1 MKKDN
6 LPSKNN
12 INITEPIEWR
22 RFRKYEKNFGIY
34 RKYLGKN
41 IVILNHTNTAFI
53 LNENGTINF
62 KKQINFD
69 DLKLDLKDHGFIMT
83 DKDFASI
90 LNSREI
96 KRIDSLKIFFN
107 QIESNK
113 WDGKDRIEDLIKA
126 AKLSGDFNINLY
138 LIKKWLC
145 TTYGF
150 AMRGI
155 DPMTPMTVHSRV
167 VFILYS
173 EQRGFGKTEFFRK
186 IGLMGAIE
194 KSTGLVGTE
203 VYAETPGELPKDER
217 NFDIDRITKMIY
229 LFDDINNLL
238 IKGEGKLRSIISQ
251 QVVSKRALYKDT
263 NENLKRRSTF
273 AGTTNYNGL
282 LRNDKENR
290 YMIFTITEKMDFE
303 LLNSINI
310 MQLWCQVREEVIK
323 NKEKVFFSYED
334 LETIRNLSELYI
346 YDNPVEQSINNMLVY
361 NSEARMNFPEIM
373 RRLKENGINESTG
386 KVGTVLKTLAPEGE
400 NIIIKTNEGTRYY
413 KLDWRDDYG
422 THGMPFK
429 PKENKNN
436 SSV

>member
-22 RFRKYEKNFGIY
+22 RFKKYEKNFGIY

-113 WDGKDRIEDLIKA
+113 WDGNDRIEDLIKA

-194 KSTGLVGTE
+194 ESTGLVGTE

-217 NFDIDRITKMIY
+217 NFDIDRTTKMIY

-422 THGMPFK
+422 THGMPFN
-429 PKENKNN
+429 P
-436 SSV
+436 

>member
-1 MKKDN
+1 MKNNN
-6 LPSKNN
+6 LPSK
-12 INITEPIEWR
+12 
-22 RFRKYEKNFGIY
+22 KNTNSISAFKWKSFKKRPKNYGEY
-34 RKYLGKN
+34 RKYLGEK
-41 IVILNHTNTAFI
+41 IVILNHTNTAFLRNPDGSI
-53 LNENGTINF
+53 DYTN
-62 KKQINFD
+62 QINFD
-69 DLKLDLKDHGFIMT
+69 DLKLDLKDHGFKVT

-96 KRIDSLKIFFN
+96 ERIDSLKIFFN

-113 WDGKDRIEDLIKA
+113 WDGMDRIEDLIRA
-126 AKLSGDFNINLY
+126 AKLSGDFNTNLY

-155 DPMTPMTVHSRV
+155 DPMTPKTVHSRV

-194 KSTGLVGTE
+194 ESTGLVGTE

-282 LRNDKENR
+282 LRNAKENR

-303 LLNSINI
+303 LLNSLDIL
-310 MQLWCQVREEVIK
+310 QLWCQVREEVIK
-323 NKEKVFFSYED
+323 YREKVFFNSED

-346 YDNPVEQSINNMLVY
+346 YDNPVEHSINNMLVFDPKGHL
-361 NSEARMNFPEIM
+361 RFFDIT
-373 RRLKENGINESTG
+373 RRLKENGIHIAENKLGS
-386 KVGTVLKTLAPEGE
+386 VLKTLAPDGQ

-422 THGMPFK
+422 THGKPFQL
-429 PKENKNN
+429 
-436 SSV
+436 

>member
-1 MKKDN
+1 MKNNN
-6 LPSKNN
+6 LPSK
-12 INITEPIEWR
+12 
-22 RFRKYEKNFGIY
+22 KNTKMSSPFKWKSFKNRPKNYGEY
-34 RKYLGKN
+34 RKYLGEK
-41 IVILNHTNTAFI
+41 IVILNHTNTAFLKNPDGSI
-53 LNENGTINF
+53 DYTN
-62 KKQINFD
+62 QINFD
-69 DLKLDLKDHGFIMT
+69 DLKLDLKDHGFKVT
-83 DKDFASI
+83 DKDFSSI

-96 KRIDSLKIFFN
+96 ERIDSLKIFFN

-113 WDGKDRIEDLIKA
+113 WDGKDRFENLIRA
-126 AKLSGDFNINLY
+126 AKLSGDFNLNLG
-138 LIKKWLC
+138 LIKKWFC

-155 DPMTPMTVHSRV
+155 DPKTPETVYSRV

-203 VYAETPGELPKDER
+203 MYAETTGELPKDER
-217 NFDIDRITKMIY
+217 NFEINLISKMIY

-303 LLNSINI
+303 LLNSIDI
-310 MQLWCQVREEVIK
+310 LQLWCQVREEVIK
-323 NKEKVFFSYED
+323 YREKMFFNTED
-334 LETIRNLSELYI
+334 LETIRTLSELYI

-361 NSEARMNFPEIM
+361 KPEARMNFPEIM
-373 RRLKENGINESTG
+373 TRLRDNGINEPPG
-386 KVGTVLKTLAPEGE
+386 KVGAILKTLAPGGQ

-422 THGMPFK
+422 THGKPFQL
-429 PKENKNN
+429 
-436 SSV
+436 

>member
-6 LPSKNN
+6 LPSK
-12 INITEPIEWR
+12 
-22 RFRKYEKNFGIY
+22 KNTNMRSPFKWKSFKNRAKNYGEY
-34 RKYLGKN
+34 RKYLGEK
-41 IVILNHTNTAFI
+41 IVILNHANTAF
-53 LNENGTINF
+53 LKNSDGSTDYAS
-62 KKQINFD
+62 QINFD
-69 DLKLDLKDHGFIMT
+69 DLKLDLKDHGFKIT
-83 DKDFASI
+83 DKDFTSI

-96 KRIDSLKIFFN
+96 KKIDSLKIFFN

-113 WDGKDRIEDLIKA
+113 WDGKDRIEDLIRA
-126 AKLSGDFNINLY
+126 VKLSGDFNTNLF

-155 DPMTPMTVHSRV
+155 DPMTPKTVHSRV

-194 KSTGLVGTE
+194 ESTGLVGTE
-203 VYAETPGELPKDER
+203 IYAETPGELPKDER
-217 NFDIDRITKMIY
+217 NFDIDRTTKMIY

-303 LLNSINI
+303 LLNSIDI

-323 NKEKVFFSYED
+323 YREKMFFSYED

-429 PKENKNN
+429 PKENINN

>member
-1 MKKDN
+1 
-6 LPSKNN
+6 
-12 INITEPIEWR
+12 
-22 RFRKYEKNFGIY
+22 
-34 RKYLGKN
+34 
-41 IVILNHTNTAFI
+41 
-53 LNENGTINF
+53 
-62 KKQINFD
+62 
-69 DLKLDLKDHGFIMT
+69 
-83 DKDFASI
+83 
-90 LNSREI
+90 
-96 KRIDSLKIFFN
+96 
-107 QIESNK
+107 
-113 WDGKDRIEDLIKA
+113 
-126 AKLSGDFNINLY
+126 
-138 LIKKWLC
+138 
-145 TTYGF
+145 
-150 AMRGI
+150 MRGI
-155 DPMTPMTVHSRV
+155 DPMTPKTIHSRV

-194 KSTGLVGTE
+194 ESTGLVGTE

-303 LLNSINI
+303 LLNSIDI
-310 MQLWCQVREEVIK
+310 LQLWCQVRDEIIK
-323 NKEKVFFSYED
+323 YGEKMFFNTED
-334 LETIRNLSELYI
+334 LETIRTLSELYI

-361 NSEARMNFPEIM
+361 KPEARMNFPEIM
-373 RRLKENGINESTG
+373 TRLRDNGINEPPG
-386 KVGTVLKTLAPEGE
+386 KVGAILKTLAPGGQ

-422 THGMPFK
+422 THGKPFQL
-429 PKENKNN
+429 
-436 SSV
+436 

>member
-22 RFRKYEKNFGIY
+22 RFKKYEKNFGIY

-107 QIESNK
+107 QIESNN

-126 AKLSGDFNINLY
+126 AKLNGDFNINLY

-194 KSTGLVGTE
+194 ESTGLVGTE

-373 RRLKENGINESTG
+373 RRLKENGINEPTG

-422 THGMPFK
+422 THGMPFN
-429 PKENKNN
+429 P
-436 SSV
+436 

>member
-22 RFRKYEKNFGIY
+22 RFKKYEKNFGIY

-107 QIESNK
+107 QIESNN

-194 KSTGLVGTE
+194 ESTGLVGTE

-373 RRLKENGINESTG
+373 RRLKENGINEPTG

>member
-6 LPSKNN
+6 LPSKKNTN
-12 INITEPIEWR
+12 ISKPFKWKS
-22 RFRKYEKNFGIY
+22 FKNRNKNYGEY
-34 RKYLGKN
+34 RKYLGEK
-41 IVILNHTNTAFI
+41 IVILNHTNTAF
-53 LNENGTINF
+53 LRNPDGSTDF
-62 KKQINFD
+62 TSQINFD
-69 DLKLDLKDHGFIMT
+69 DLKLDLKDHGFKVT
-83 DKDFASI
+83 DKDFTSI

-113 WDGKDRIEDLIKA
+113 WDGKDRIEDLIRA
-126 AKLSGDFNINLY
+126 AKLSGDFNTNLR

-145 TTYGF
+145 TAYGF
-150 AMRGI
+150 ALRGI
-155 DPMTPMTVHSRV
+155 DPMTPETMYSRV

-203 VYAETPGELPKDER
+203 IYAEAFGELPKDER
-217 NFDIDRITKMIY
+217 NLIINMISKMIY

-238 IKGEGKLRSIISQ
+238 IKGEGKLRSIISS
-251 QVVSKRALYKDT
+251 QVVSKRPLYKDT
-263 NENLKRRSTF
+263 NENLKRRCTF
-273 AGTTNYNGL
+273 AGTTNYDGL

-303 LLNSINI
+303 LLNSIDI

-323 NKEKVFFSYED
+323 HKEKVFFGSED

-361 NSEARMNFPEIM
+361 NPKARMNFPEIM
-373 RRLKENGINESTG
+373 RRLKENGIYDPPG

-400 NIIIKTNEGTRYY
+400 NIITKTNEGNRYY

-422 THGMPFK
+422 TYGMPFK
-429 PKENKNN
+429 PKENINN

>member
-6 LPSKNN
+6 LPSKINT
-12 INITEPIEWR
+12 NITESFEWR
-22 RFRKYEKNFGIY
+22 RFEKYEKNFGVY

-41 IVILNHTNTAFI
+41 IVILNHTETAFI
-53 LNENGTINF
+53 LDENGTINF

-69 DLKLDLKDHGFIMT
+69 DLKLDLKDHGFMMT
-83 DKDFASI
+83 DKDFSSI
-90 LNSREI
+90 LNSRAI

-113 WDGKDRIEDLIKA
+113 WDGKDRIEDLVKA
-126 AKLSGDFNINLY
+126 AKLSGDFNTNLR

-150 AMRGI
+150 ALRGI
-155 DPMTPMTVHSRV
+155 DPLTLETVYSRV

-203 VYAETPGELPKDER
+203 IYAETAGEMPKDER
-217 NFDIDRITKMIY
+217 NFEINLTSKMIY
-229 LFDDINNLL
+229 LLDDINNLL
-238 IKGEGKLRSIISQ
+238 IKGEGKLRSIISS

-263 NENLKRRSTF
+263 NENLKRRCTF
-273 AGTTNYNGL
+273 AGTTNYDEL

-290 YMIFTITEKMDFE
+290 YMIFTINEKMDFE
-303 LLNSINI
+303 LLNSIDI
-310 MQLWCQVREEVIK
+310 MQLWCQIREEVIK
-323 NKEKVFFSYED
+323 YGEKVFFNSED

-346 YDNPVEQSINNMLVY
+346 YNNPVEHAINNMLVFDPKG
-361 NSEARMNFPEIM
+361 RLRFFDIT
-373 RRLKENGINESTG
+373 RRLKENGIHISVN
-386 KVGTVLKTLAPEGE
+386 KVGSILKTLAPDGQ
-400 NIIIKTNEGTRYY
+400 NIITKSAEGLRYY

-422 THGMPFK
+422 THSMPYQ
-429 PKENKNN
+429 P
-436 SSV
+436 

>member
-6 LPSKNN
+6 LPSKKNTSISKVFKWKSFKN
-12 INITEPIEWR
+12 R
-22 RFRKYEKNFGIY
+22 EKNYGEY
-34 RKYLGKN
+34 RKYLGEK
-41 IVILNHTNTAFI
+41 IVILNHTTTAFL
-53 LNENGTINF
+53 LNPDGSIDYS
-62 KKQINFD
+62 KQINFD
-69 DLKLDLKDHGFIMT
+69 DLKLDLKDHGFKFT
-83 DKDFASI
+83 DKDFFSI
-90 LNSREI
+90 LNSIEI

-113 WDGKDRIEDLIKA
+113 WDGKDRLEDLIKA
-126 AKLSGDFNINLY
+126 VKLSGDFNTNLY

-155 DPMTPMTVHSRV
+155 DPMTPKTVHSRV

-194 KSTGLVGTE
+194 ESTGLVGTE

-303 LLNSINI
+303 LLNSIDI
-310 MQLWCQVREEVIK
+310 LQLWCQVRDEIIK
-323 NKEKVFFSYED
+323 YGEKMFFNTED
-334 LETIRNLSELYI
+334 LETIRTLSELYI

-361 NSEARMNFPEIM
+361 KPEARMNFPEIM
-373 RRLKENGINESTG
+373 TRLRDNGINEPPG
-386 KVGTVLKTLAPEGE
+386 KVGAILKTLAPEGQ

-422 THGMPFK
+422 THGKPFQL
-429 PKENKNN
+429 
-436 SSV
+436 

>member
-22 RFRKYEKNFGIY
+22 RFKKYEKNFGIY

-107 QIESNK
+107 QIESNN

-126 AKLSGDFNINLY
+126 AKLNGDFNINLY

-194 KSTGLVGTE
+194 ESTGLVGTE

-373 RRLKENGINESTG
+373 RRLKENGINEPTG

>member
-6 LPSKNN
+6 LPSK
-12 INITEPIEWR
+12 
-22 RFRKYEKNFGIY
+22 KNTSISKAFKWKSFKNRAKNYGEY
-34 RKYLGKN
+34 RKYLGEK
-41 IVILNHTNTAFI
+41 IVILNHTTTAFL
-53 LNENGTINF
+53 LNPDGSIDYS
-62 KKQINFD
+62 KQINFD
-69 DLKLDLKDHGFIMT
+69 DLKLDLKDHGFKFT
-83 DKDFASI
+83 DKDFTSI
-90 LNSREI
+90 LNSIEI

-113 WDGKDRIEDLIKA
+113 WDGKDRLEDLIKA
-126 AKLSGDFNINLY
+126 VKLSGDFNSNLY

-194 KSTGLVGTE
+194 ESTGLVGTE

-263 NENLKRRSTF
+263 NEYLKRRSTF

-303 LLNSINI
+303 LLNSIDI
-310 MQLWCQVREEVIK
+310 LQLWCQVREEVIK
-323 NKEKVFFSYED
+323 YKEKVFFNTED

-346 YDNPVEQSINNMLVY
+346 YDNPVEQSINNMLIY
-361 NSEARMNFPEIM
+361 KPEARMNFPEIM
-373 RRLKENGINESTG
+373 TRLRDNGINESTG
-386 KVGTVLKTLAPEGE
+386 KVGAILKTLAPEGQ
-400 NIIIKTNEGTRYY
+400 NIIIKTSEGTRYY

-422 THGMPFK
+422 TYGMPFK

-436 SSV
+436 SSE

>member
-107 QIESNK
+107 QIESNN

-194 KSTGLVGTE
+194 ESTGLVGTE

-303 LLNSINI
+303 LLNSLDII
-310 MQLWCQVREEVIK
+310 QLWCQVRQEVIK
-323 NKEKVFFSYED
+323 YKEKMFFNSED

-361 NSEARMNFPEIM
+361 KPEARMNFPEIM
-373 RRLKENGINESTG
+373 RRLKENGINEPTG

-422 THGMPFK
+422 THGMPFN
-429 PKENKNN
+429 P
-436 SSV
+436 

>member
-6 LPSKNN
+6 LPSKINT
-12 INITEPIEWR
+12 NITESFEWR
-22 RFRKYEKNFGIY
+22 RFEKYEKNFGVY

-41 IVILNHTNTAFI
+41 IVILNHTETAFI
-53 LNENGTINF
+53 LDENGTINF

-69 DLKLDLKDHGFIMT
+69 DLKLDLKDHGFMMT
-83 DKDFASI
+83 DKDFSSI
-90 LNSREI
+90 LNSRAI
-96 KRIDSLKIFFN
+96 KRIDSIKIFFN

-113 WDGKDRIEDLIKA
+113 WDGKDRIEDLVKA
-126 AKLSGDFNINLY
+126 AKLSGDFNTNLR

-150 AMRGI
+150 ALRGI
-155 DPMTPMTVHSRV
+155 DPLTLETVYSRV

-203 VYAETPGELPKDER
+203 LYAETAGEMPKDER
-217 NFDIDRITKMIY
+217 NFEINLTSKMIY
-229 LFDDINNLL
+229 LLDDINNLL
-238 IKGEGKLRSIISQ
+238 IKGEGKLRSIISS

-263 NENLKRRSTF
+263 NENLKRRCTF
-273 AGTTNYNGL
+273 AGTTNYDEL

-290 YMIFTITEKMDFE
+290 YMIFTINEKMDFE
-303 LLNSINI
+303 LLNSIDI
-310 MQLWCQVREEVIK
+310 MQLWCQIREEVIK
-323 NKEKVFFSYED
+323 YGEKVFFGSED

-346 YDNPVEQSINNMLVY
+346 YNNPVEHAINNMLVFDPKGRLKFY
-361 NSEARMNFPEIM
+361 DIT
-373 RRLKENGINESTG
+373 RRLKENGIHISVN
-386 KVGTVLKTLAPEGE
+386 KVGSILKTLAPDGQ
-400 NIIIKTNEGTRYY
+400 NIITKSAEGLRYY

-422 THGMPFK
+422 THSMPYQ
-429 PKENKNN
+429 P
-436 SSV
+436 

>member
-22 RFRKYEKNFGIY
+22 RFKKYEKNFGIY